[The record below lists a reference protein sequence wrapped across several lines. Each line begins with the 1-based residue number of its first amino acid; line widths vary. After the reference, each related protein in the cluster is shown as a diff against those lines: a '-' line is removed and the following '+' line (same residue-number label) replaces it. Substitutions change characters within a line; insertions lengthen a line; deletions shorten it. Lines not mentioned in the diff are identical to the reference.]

1 MHVSK
6 NSEAKHSSHNG
17 KNIFNSLNT
26 KWALKKSEHSKA
38 TWTFH
43 LNFIFTQVFVSNF
56 FKSHFLVRL
65 YHYQNNS
72 WDTTS
77 RGVLNPSPGLHVKRA
92 SAFLRPPLRLAK
104 MAACFWKALS
114 VYPVTIGEKNEKKK
128 RGEKQTINHA
138 TKQNGERVIIG
149 MQFKNIVDQN
159 IC

>member
-1 MHVSK
+1 MQLSK
-6 NSEAKHSSHNG
+6 NSEAKHSLHNG
-17 KNIFNSLNT
+17 KNIFTSLNT
-26 KWALKKSEHSKA
+26 KWVLKKSEHSKA
-38 TWTFH
+38 TWSNS
-43 LNFIFTQVFVSNF
+43 LDLIFTQVLVFVSNS
-56 FKSHFLVRL
+56 FKSHFLDCIIIKIIAG
-65 YHYQNNS
+65 
-72 WDTTS
+72 DTTS

-149 MQFKNIVDQN
+149 SSSKISWIKNM
-159 IC
+159 